1 MVLLL
6 LLLLV
11 VGVAEAAELVDDA
24 EVDTFVDVEE
34 VGFCKLLNK
43 CHSVF
48 VTDFGCSL
56 LCLRVSLS
64 LWNECCS

>member
-34 VGFCKLLNK
+34 VGFLSRPMGFVGDNNQVNK
-43 CHSVF
+43 KTPEDVSRKKKKK
-48 VTDFGCSL
+48 
-56 LCLRVSLS
+56 RVD
-64 LWNECCS
+64 